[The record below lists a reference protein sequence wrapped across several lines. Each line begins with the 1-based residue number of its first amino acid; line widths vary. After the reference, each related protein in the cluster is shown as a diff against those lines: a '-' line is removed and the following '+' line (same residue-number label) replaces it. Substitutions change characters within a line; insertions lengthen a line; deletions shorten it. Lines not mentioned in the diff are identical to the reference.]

1 MERIGFADIPKGLF
15 DAMMNVEEYIQ
26 STNID
31 YKLLELVRLRA
42 SQINGCAYCVDM
54 HYKEAGA
61 AGESLQRLY
70 SLSCWR
76 ETNYYSDKERAVL
89 DWVETVTTVE
99 KAEIDEKFNTLLK
112 FFDKNDIANLT
123 LVITS
128 INSWNRL
135 MVTFGIEAGN
145 YQVAS

>member
-1 MERIGFADIPKGLF
+1 MERIGFTDIPEGLF
-15 DAMMNVEEYIQ
+15 GAMMNVENYIQ
-26 STNID
+26 STGID
-31 YKLLELVRLRA
+31 YKLLELVRLRS
-42 SQINGCAYCVDM
+42 SQINSCAYCVDM
-54 HYKEAGA
+54 HYKEADA
-61 AGESLQRLY
+61 AGETLQRLY

-76 ETNYYSDKERAVL
+76 ETNYYSDQERAVL
-89 DWVETVTTVE
+89 DWVEAVTNVETVG
-99 KAEIDEKFNTLLK
+99 IDEKFNALLK

-145 YQVAS
+145 YQVTS